1 MRSDQ
6 TYKVCTAVETI
17 NKKTAHEMGEN
28 ICKSL
33 HLMRIL
39 CIDDAENNSTVK
51 KRQTQFK
58 GRQRIGIDTSPKKIH
73 ISYS

>member
-28 ICKSL
+28 I
-33 HLMRIL
+33 
-39 CIDDAENNSTVK
+39 
-51 KRQTQFK
+51 FK
-58 GRQRIGIDTSPKKIH
+58 QSAQQGSNLQNVQAARVAQQQKDKQPNKNGQEI
-73 ISYS
+73 